1 MFPYDPYEIKLAN
14 EIADTLNDKDALQLY
29 LQFTRKYKEAFLRKV
44 LARVMSIPENKIR
57 RSRGALFTFLI
68 TKQGNNDNSGD

>member
-1 MFPYDPYEIKLAN
+1 MSPYDPYEIRLAN

-29 LQFTRKYKEAFLRKV
+29 LQFSRKYKEAFLRKI
-44 LARVMSIPENKIR
+44 LARVMSIPDNKIR

-68 TKQGNNDNSGD
+68 TQQGSNDNSGD

>member
-1 MFPYDPYEIKLAN
+1 MSPYDPYEIRLAN

-29 LQFTRKYKEAFLRKV
+29 LQFTRKYKEAFLRKM
-44 LARVMSIPENKIR
+44 LARVMSIPDNKIR

-68 TKQGNNDNSGD
+68 TQQGSNDNSGD

>member
-1 MFPYDPYEIKLAN
+1 MNPYDPYEIRLAN
-14 EIADTLNDKDALQLY
+14 EIADTLNDKEALQLY
-29 LQFTRKYKEAFLRKV
+29 LQFTRRYKEGFLRKV

-68 TKQGNNDNSGD
+68 TKQGGNDSSGD